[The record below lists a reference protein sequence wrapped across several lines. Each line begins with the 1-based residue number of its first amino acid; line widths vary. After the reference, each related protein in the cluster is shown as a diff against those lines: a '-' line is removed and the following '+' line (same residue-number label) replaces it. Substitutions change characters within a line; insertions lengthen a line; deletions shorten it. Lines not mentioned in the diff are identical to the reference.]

1 MLGEKAEIAFWLDRQ
16 TLTDEG
22 VALDQPITL
31 KLKGVRLESVLHLLL
46 HPVQLE
52 VVPEDDVLVT
62 TTSTK
67 AAEKLITR
75 TYPVRDLYQGRTTR
89 DVGTPPQ
96 SNASGPAK
104 KIGILP
110 PQKNDAAA
118 GGDAAASQAK
128 SSESPAE
135 AIKGGDTEGG
145 KGPSI
150 SPALHATR
158 PRLRCEWT
166 QPMSRAAVATKNPA
180 SAARL
185 RWMAPICPPAR
196 EWTQPI
202 SISVVATKIPDSAA
216 RYDGWPLF
224 APVISSCA
232 ALSMRSRRCL
242 GTDDMGTSLPEH
254 GSENKRIASS
264 TQNVQYLN
272 RAVMKPRYGLPPR

>member
-185 RWMAPICPPAR
+185 RWMAPICP
-196 EWTQPI
+196 
-202 SISVVATKIPDSAA
+202 
-216 RYDGWPLF
+216 LF